1 MKNPKPP
8 MTNQFDG
15 IRGAEWAAGKGRST
29 QDPGEALKAKEQLF
43 PGKHRQADAIAL
55 AMLKQ

>member
-15 IRGAEWAAGKGRST
+15 IRGAEWAAGQGRFT
-29 QDPGEALKAKEQLF
+29 QDPGEALKAKERLF
-43 PGKHRQADAIAL
+43 PGKSRQADAIAL
-55 AMLKQ
+55 VTLKQ